1 MKKKSLSL
9 NTELIDPLRAES
21 LYKRVSQHIDN
32 ARQVVQRSVDNEMV
46 RAYWLIGRDIVEE
59 EQHGKERAKYGQSV
73 LQALSVKLKQKYK
86 TGFGVDTLE
95 RIRKFYLIYQDDMAI
110 SISAEPLRKSERS
123 LSAEKFAL
131 APKEAKILSV
141 AHNLSWAHFLLL
153 IRVKNPQARKF
164 YELEASKN
172 NWSSTELRRQI
183 GSMLFD
189 RLLKTK
195 DEEELLRLASKG
207 QEINNPEDA
216 IKEPVVLEF
225 LGLPE
230 QHFKVESKIEKALI
244 NNLQQFLLEL
254 GKGFAFVARQKRLT
268 LESDTFFADLVMY
281 HYILKCF
288 VVIDIKTHEL
298 THADLGQ
305 IQLYVNYFDK
315 EIKMEN
321 DNPTTGLILCTERN
335 ETVVKYMLGEKA
347 KQIFAKTYQFHLP
360 TEAELEKELKREIKA
375 IQHINEDR

>member
-1 MKKKSLSL
+1 MDKIKKKSLSL
-9 NTELIDPLRAES
+9 STELMKPSRAES
-21 LYKRVSQHIDN
+21 LYKKVSKHIDN
-32 ARQVVQRSVDNEMV
+32 ARQVVQRSIDNEMV

-59 EQHGKERAKYGQSV
+59 EQRGKEKAEYGQSV
-73 LQALSVKLKQKYK
+73 LQTLSVKLRQKYK

-95 RIRKFYLIYQDDMAI
+95 RMRKFYLIYQDDMET
-110 SISAEPLRKSERS
+110 SISAPPVRKSEKGLS
-123 LSAEKFAL
+123 LQKSAL
-131 APKEAKILSV
+131 AVRKSTLPIIP
-141 AHNLSWAHFLLL
+141 HNLSWTHYLLL

-164 YELEASKN
+164 YELETSKN
-172 NWSSTELRRQI
+172 NWSSKELRRQI

-195 DEEELLRLASKG
+195 DEKELLRLVYKG
-207 QEINNPEDA
+207 QEINLPEDA

-230 QHFKVESKIEKALI
+230 RHFKVESKIEEALI

-305 IQLYVNYFDK
+305 MQLYVNYFDK

-321 DNPTTGLILCTERN
+321 DNPTIGLILCTERN

-375 IQHINEDR
+375 IQHE